1 MVASGAARSAAAGAA
16 VTRARRAS
24 NEGGFGG
31 IGMAALG
38 RKSGYKTVV
47 LTTGGPWYTSA
58 AQRVMARPIL
68 MAARRSLGQDS
79 TAARPNS
86 APAATNGMPA
96 VAATPPAWHV
106 RSSTSRDANN
116 YLDVGK
122 YSAIASRIG
131 ASDTSNGEWRAWVI
145 GHNVGWRRTVGRWC
159 LTTIR
164 RARPYGQAVA
174 VTPATFPVTERAFAS
189 RAAAGYWTVT
199 TGFAC

>member
-47 LTTGGPWYTSA
+47 LTTGGRWYTSA

-68 MAARRSLGQDS
+68 MAARRSLGKDS

-86 APAATNGMPA
+86 AQAATNGMPA
-96 VAATPPAWHV
+96 VAATRLAWRV
-106 RSSTSRDANN
+106 RSSSSRERTNSLGVCEYCAN
-116 YLDVGK
+116 
-122 YSAIASRIG
+122 ASRIG

-145 GHNVGWRRTVGRWC
+145 GHNVGWRR
-159 LTTIR
+159 
-164 RARPYGQAVA
+164 
-174 VTPATFPVTERAFAS
+174 
-189 RAAAGYWTVT
+189 
-199 TGFAC
+199 